1 MKTNEE
7 AVCLAVLFFYVL
19 TRHTNTLTD
28 KGFNVFDGCASRC
41 VNQSPQEEELQEEEC
56 NSSSSGDSKVYTS
69 GSIASSQRMPTEINE
84 SGAIA
89 KIRISVEI
97 LSNI

>member
-41 VNQSPQEEELQEEEC
+41 VNHSPQEE
-56 NSSSSGDSKVYTS
+56 GVA
-69 GSIASSQRMPTEINE
+69 GRRMQLFFLR
-84 SGAIA
+84 GQ
-89 KIRISVEI
+89 
-97 LSNI
+97 